1 MIPQGSG
8 SIIVL
13 GSVNSFVPEA
23 DVPAYAASKGGV
35 LSLMKSLARDLGPHG
50 VRVNGLVPGGTDSE
64 RMLATIEQMG
74 LTKEQLV
81 ARVPL
86 GRRAQPGEM
95 AAIAAFL
102 ASDDASFINGHML
115 VADGGQLCT

>member
-23 DVPAYAASKGGV
+23 DVPAYAASKDGV